1 MRLNR
6 KWLFLKNNKAMDKK
20 LTKINTYFTNKKNK
34 LYRDIEAWN
43 AEEKDATI
51 WHQLYYLKSRFERK
65 VRAMLLYTQYE
76 RILTIVNEKNGDD
89 AIKYLKNVAQ
99 FYEYGL
105 LECSLMQSSSCPITN
120 ITSLWEQESKQIVLR
135 EIKKLLNTLGE

>member
-1 MRLNR
+1 
-6 KWLFLKNNKAMDKK
+6 
-20 LTKINTYFTNKKNK
+20 
-34 LYRDIEAWN
+34 
-43 AEEKDATI
+43 
-51 WHQLYYLKSRFERK
+51 
-65 VRAMLLYTQYE
+65 MLLYTQYE